1 MVLAFAFI
9 LAILLFFAAFFWG
22 KVNTFNQFP
31 KYVEERINKKDN
43 TFNMENLK
51 SDVSFEKGNFTMPA
65 VLLGYLFVIL
75 ALCFIG
81 LFSDWRDSLLKD
93 YENGDYVR
101 AVSTTTYTVPS
112 DTLKYSKVN
121 STYFLKKVRFE
132 KKIVKGEVEKE

>member
-9 LAILLFFAAFFWG
+9 LAILLFFTAFFWG
-22 KVNTFNQFP
+22 KISAFNQLP
-31 KYVEERINKKDN
+31 KYVEERINKN
-43 TFNMENLK
+43 TLNMENLK

-81 LFSDWRDSLLKD
+81 IFSDWRDNLLKD

-132 KKIVKGEVEKE
+132 KKIAKGEVEKE